1 VIGHDAGN
9 LVFALSAAVDTVVL
23 CAAVAWGV
31 RGKEP
36 APGRLLAALAA
47 ATALLAA
54 KGILLVELG
63 VSVPFGV
70 LHVLWLDLVV
80 AIPLAALLLL
90 VLTRRRTGRL
100 VRAGAVAAVLLAPVG
115 AYASFVEPE
124 RLALERA
131 ELELDP
137 RREGDRP
144 LRIGVIADIQC
155 EEVGDHEREAVDRL
169 MAERPDL
176 ILLAGDYH
184 QGAGPKLGEELPAL
198 RSLMGRLDAPGGV
211 FAVQGDVESVAEAR
225 QVMAGT
231 GVRLLVN
238 EVERVR
244 IGDRRVSV
252 AGIAL
257 AYWSRDAG
265 RTLARLEQRAGHGD
279 VRIALAHRPDAVR
292 RLSPDTR
299 VDLTVA
305 GHTHGGQVQ
314 LPLVGPLTIS
324 SKLPRE
330 VGAGGLHELDGRRI
344 YVSRGVGAERAQAP
358 RLRLGAVPEVSL
370 ITLR

>member
-1 VIGHDAGN
+1 VIGYDAGN
-9 LVFALSAAVDTVVL
+9 LVFALSAVVDTL
-23 CAAVAWGV
+23 LLSAAVVWAV
-31 RGKEP
+31 RSEP
-36 APGRLLAALAA
+36 VPARLLAALAA
-47 ATALLAA
+47 AAALMAV
-54 KGILLVELG
+54 KGIVLLELG

-70 LHVLWLDLVV
+70 MHVLWLDLVV
-80 AIPLAALLLL
+80 AIPLAAVLLLA
-90 VLTRRRTGRL
+90 LTWRRAGRL
-100 VRAGAVAAVLLAPVG
+100 VRAAALMAVLLAPVG
-115 AYASFVEPE
+115 AYASLVEPE
-124 RLALERA
+124 RLTLERA

-137 RREGDRP
+137 GRAGERP
-144 LRIGVIADIQC
+144 LQIGVIADLQC

-169 MAERPDL
+169 MEERPDV

-184 QGAGPKLGEELPAL
+184 QGAGHELGEELPAL
-198 RSLMGRLDAPGGV
+198 RSLMSRLDAPGGV
-211 FAVQGDVESVAEAR
+211 FAVQGDVESIAETR

-231 GVRLLVN
+231 GVRVLVN
-238 EVERVR
+238 EVERVSV
-244 IGDRRVSV
+244 GDRRVSI
-252 AGIAL
+252 AGIEL

-265 RTLARLEQRAGHGD
+265 RALARLERRAGAGD
-279 VRIALAHRPDAVR
+279 IRIALAHRPDAVR

-324 SKLPRE
+324 SRVPRR
-330 VGAGGLHELDGRRI
+330 VGAGGLHELDGRWI